1 MERPA
6 FFLPTATSHPTKPN
20 TRIPPILAAGKASG
34 FSRISTTTA
43 EPPFSRIAT
52 LSRQKLSAE
61 AARGDPDLRRCL
73 GHHRLLARS
82 LYEAKEGMKRY
93 LEDVLESESEDDE
106 DIYGEYEFG
115 KGEVLLQEDE
125 LDDDDDDDDDELY
138 DEPEDEDEDIED
150 ECPTVEEEVVAPP
163 ASITVS
169 PDPAPDP
176 SPAPNPDPNP
186 DTGVKDQ
193 FPEPVPQSVPAP
205 SVPCSNSSSTP
216 GPVWMKEKI
225 AGAVRGLV
233 RRRSLTSL
241 PPSPDSSPPRPPRST
256 ASPPP
261 PPTEA
266 ASKTEAQSALAH
278 MAAKNASCSQI
289 PVYIHI
295 HEQLS
300 KPARTLERSH
310 SQSQLQSRAQGHG
323 KSITMR
329 GRQYAQRL
337 GLKVAAAV
345 PVTTG
350 LKVAAAVPVTT

>member
-6 FFLPTATSHPTKPN
+6 FLLPTATSHPTKPN
-20 TRIPPILAAGKASG
+20 TRIPPILVAGKAS
-34 FSRISTTTA
+34 SLSPNLTTA

-73 GHHRLLARS
+73 GHHHLLTRS
-82 LYEAKEGMKRY
+82 LYEAKQGMKRY
-93 LEDVLESESEDDE
+93 LEEVLESESEDDE

-125 LDDDDDDDDDELY
+125 FVDDEDDDDLED
-138 DEPEDEDEDIED
+138 EDEDEDIED
-150 ECPTVEEEVVAPP
+150 ECPTVEEEEVVAPP

-169 PDPAPDP
+169 SDPAADP
-176 SPAPNPDPNP
+176 APAPNPD
-186 DTGVKDQ
+186 TSLKDQ
-193 FPEPVPQSVPAP
+193 FPAPVPQPVPASMVP
-205 SVPCSNSSSTP
+205 SSNSSSTP
-216 GPVWMKEKI
+216 GTVWMKEKI
-225 AGAVRGLV
+225 VGAVRGLV
-233 RRRSLTSL
+233 RRRSSTSL
-241 PPSPDSSPPRPPRST
+241 PPSPGPSPP
-256 ASPPP
+256 APPP
-261 PPTEA
+261 STVPHPEA

-295 HEQLS
+295 HEHLS
-300 KPARTLERSH
+300 KPARTLERSQ
-310 SQSQLQSRAQGHG
+310 SQSQLQSRPQGHG
-323 KSITMR
+323 RSITMR

-345 PVTTG
+345 PVTT
-350 LKVAAAVPVTT
+350 

>member
-6 FFLPTATSHPTKPN
+6 FLLPTATSHPTKPN
-20 TRIPPILAAGKASG
+20 TRIPPILAAGKAS
-34 FSRISTTTA
+34 SLSPNSTTTA

-82 LYEAKEGMKRY
+82 LYEAKQGMKRY
-93 LEDVLESESEDDE
+93 LGEVLESESEDDE

-125 LDDDDDDDDDELY
+125 LVDDEDDDDDDDDELY
-138 DEPEDEDEDIED
+138 DDDLEDEDEDEDIED
-150 ECPTVEEEVVAPP
+150 ECPTVEEEEVVAPP

-169 PDPAPDP
+169 PDPAADP
-176 SPAPNPDPNP
+176 APAPNPD
-186 DTGVKDQ
+186 TSLKYQ
-193 FPEPVPQSVPAP
+193 FRAPVPQSVSAP
-205 SVPCSNSSSTP
+205 MVPCSNSSSTP

-225 AGAVRGLV
+225 VGAVRGLV
-233 RRRSLTSL
+233 RRRSSTSL
-241 PPSPDSSPPRPPRST
+241 PPSPGPSPLTPPST
-256 ASPPP
+256 ASPP
-261 PPTEA
+261 EA

-295 HEQLS
+295 HEHLS
-300 KPARTLERSH
+300 KPARTLERSQ
-310 SQSQLQSRAQGHG
+310 SQSQLQSRPQGHG
-323 KSITMR
+323 RSITMR

-345 PVTTG
+345 PVTT
-350 LKVAAAVPVTT
+350 